1 MSPASGDQ
9 EGLEHVLQS
18 VSSASNSGDHEQAAG
33 LPEVKLWN
41 KEVLR
46 PFLTHEKEPLN
57 LQEPRDCPLNSATV
71 IGPSLEPSASGLL
84 LLDTMILLTCV
95 LGHSLTRDL
104 KFSGYSNCWPAVC
117 SASFLL
123 WRPVCYLSDWNH
135 DENNQLQ
142 QLFFVYDNDILMDKL
157 IFKTASHLN
166 MWHKKFIIND
176 IPL

>member
-71 IGPSLEPSASGLL
+71 IGPSLEPSASRLL

-104 KFSGYSNCWPAVC
+104 SS
-117 SASFLL
+117 L
-123 WRPVCYLSDWNH
+123 
-135 DENNQLQ
+135 
-142 QLFFVYDNDILMDKL
+142 DILIVDLQFVQLLSYCEDQCVTCQIGTM
-157 IFKTASHLN
+157 
-166 MWHKKFIIND
+166 MRIISFSNYFLCM
-176 IPL
+176 IMTYLWTNWYLRQPATSIYGIRSL